1 MTIEKRAELID
12 CYDAYRSLLTPKQ
25 QIYFEAYYFDDWSIT
40 EIALNHAVSRNAVFD
55 QIKRVSAI
63 LEEYEE
69 KLAFIAKRK
78 KIEEL
83 DIPQS
88 IKEKILEII
97 KE

>member
-78 KIEEL
+78 KSKNWIYHSRL
-83 DIPQS
+83 R
-88 IKEKILEII
+88 KKFL
-97 KE
+97 KL